1 MQEVLG
7 LYDGFKVLKTGTTT
21 IGLVCKDG
29 IILASDTRVTM
40 GFTVA
45 HKRGRKIY
53 QIDDH
58 LAMTIAGTVAE
69 GQNVVDM
76 LKFYA
81 KLYKLEHN
89 RPIPVS
95 AASRL
100 ASQIL
105 YTNRLMP
112 LSVQA
117 IVGGVDENGP
127 HIYAL
132 DPFGGVT
139 EEKYFAT
146 GSGSPIAMGE
156 LETNI
161 RDGLTVEEAIPLVVK
176 SLKAAMRRDIATG
189 DSIDIIVI
197 DSKGFKELSED
208 DKIKLMSSA

>member
-1 MQEVLG
+1 M
-7 LYDGFKVLKTGTTT
+7 YDGSKVLKTGTTT
-21 IGLVCKDG
+21 IGLVCRDG
-29 IILASDTRVTM
+29 VILASDTRVIM

-53 QIDDH
+53 QVDDH

-76 LKFYA
+76 LRFYA
-81 KLYKLEHN
+81 KLYKVEHN
-89 RPIPVS
+89 RPIPVG

-105 YTNRLMP
+105 YSNRLMP

-117 IVGGVDENGP
+117 IVGGVDEAGP

-132 DPFGGVT
+132 DPFGGIT

-146 GSGSPIAMGE
+146 GSGSPIAIGE
-156 LETNI
+156 LETNVK
-161 RDGLTVEEAIPLVVK
+161 DGLTVEEAIPLVVK
-176 SLKAAMRRDIATG
+176 SLKAAMRRDVATG

-197 DSKGFKELSED
+197 DSKGFKEFSED
-208 DKIKLMSSA
+208 DKIKLMNSV